1 MMKKAKHYYSI
12 GDTVVL
18 TLSASSIITEE
29 FGNSVVKISDLEDD
43 KHFGP
48 CYRFEG
54 ISGYWPETA
63 IAYCRQGARV

>member
-1 MMKKAKHYYSI
+1 MKTKHYYSI

-29 FGNSVVKISDLEDD
+29 FGNSVVKISGLEDD

-48 CYRFEG
+48 CYVFEG
-54 ISGYWPETA
+54 VAGSWPESA